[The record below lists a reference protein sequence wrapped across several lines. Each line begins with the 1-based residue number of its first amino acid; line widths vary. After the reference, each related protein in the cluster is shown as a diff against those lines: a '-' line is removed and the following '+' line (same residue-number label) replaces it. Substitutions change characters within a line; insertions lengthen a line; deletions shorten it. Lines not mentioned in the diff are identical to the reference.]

1 MKPSSLIAAI
11 VATAALLAFSQS
23 FAADE
28 KAASTSKGKASA
40 DAATSAKPAE
50 KAKAPAALVDINSA
64 SKQDLAKLPGVS
76 AADAD
81 KIIAGR
87 PYGSKAHLQTRK
99 ILSPDT
105 YQMVSK
111 LVIARQATKD
121 AGKNAELQKKK

>member
-50 KAKAPAALVDINSA
+50 KAKPPAALVDINSA